1 MWVARDGPRPQGS
14 HAYSGHHG
22 TVYGPGPAALMRRF
36 FGEDLSDSRFET
48 ARRRVNHLA
57 LKAQVKYRDTD
68 VRIPALNGP
77 AFQSLLCK
85 LKTTL
90 DDYEQASRLHP
101 RVASG
106 GD

>member
-1 MWVARDGPRPQGS
+1 M
-14 HAYSGHHG
+14 
-22 TVYGPGPAALMRRF
+22 
-36 FGEDLSDSRFET
+36 
-48 ARRRVNHLA
+48 NHLA

-90 DDYEQASRLHP
+90 DDYEQASLLHP

-106 GD
+106 GTITKEPDYPKGVSQC